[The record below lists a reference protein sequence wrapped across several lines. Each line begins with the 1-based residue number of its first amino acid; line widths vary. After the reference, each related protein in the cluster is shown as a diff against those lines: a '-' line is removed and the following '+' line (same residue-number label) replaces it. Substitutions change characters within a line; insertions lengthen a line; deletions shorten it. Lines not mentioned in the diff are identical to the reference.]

1 MDSSDPIIKHLLAIP
16 TKKRPRKRFDAMD
29 PEARLLTNKERL
41 ALDKIKREVRG
52 RIDLRCWTSVDV
64 QKDAEFLA
72 VHWGLRSTSQAIEL
86 AIRYLAKQTRDGLQE
101 VVL

>member
-16 TKKRPRKRFDAMD
+16 TKKRKVDRLAVMD
-29 PEARLLTNKERL
+29 PAARLLTNKERL
-41 ALDKIKREVRG
+41 ALDRLKRDLRG
-52 RIDLRCWTSVDV
+52 RVDLRCWTSVDV
-64 QKDAEFLA
+64 KADAEFLA
-72 VHWGLRSTSQAIEL
+72 VHWGQRSVSNAIEL